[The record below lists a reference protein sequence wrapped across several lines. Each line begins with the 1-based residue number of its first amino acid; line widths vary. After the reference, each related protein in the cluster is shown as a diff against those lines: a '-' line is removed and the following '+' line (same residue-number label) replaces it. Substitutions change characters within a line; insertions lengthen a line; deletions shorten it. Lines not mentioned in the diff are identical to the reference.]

1 MMELQDKALL
11 KLEKKSRDRGIK
23 RNKRTSKKIEI
34 LEVDG
39 ASPTNSD
46 IARKQILTR
55 SVRRAMALGKCI
67 GIQFIDDEEE
77 ILEDF
82 VRAKMEDN

>member
-55 SVRRAMALGKCI
+55 SVRRAMALGKCLNGGSKEGLVQSNI
-67 GIQFIDDEEE
+67 
-77 ILEDF
+77 F
-82 VRAKMEDN
+82 VGW